1 MIYPVK
7 VKDKNGKLKY
17 EISKEACLQEFWK
30 AFGDGVHNEFKGVQ
44 VQPELIA
51 KKYQKLECVR
61 NVCANVFQQTSIRHK
76 YCSIEC
82 TRAATSE
89 RQTRMRKKNKVA
101 TPCRGCGKGFLPV
114 GSQRYCGRLVNRKPC
129 VRPVFQ
135 RSKKEKKK
143 CRNCKGVFVAINPRM
158 VFCSP
163 DCRKEHF
170 NESKRKKIP

>member
-17 EISKEACLQEFWK
+17 EISKEACLHEFWK
-30 AFGDGVHNEFKGVQ
+30 ALGDGLYNEFTGMQ
-44 VQPELIA
+44 VQPELRA

-61 NVCANVFQQTSIRHK
+61 SVCTNVFQQTSIRHK
-76 YCSIEC
+76 YCSIDC

-89 RQTRMRKKNKVA
+89 RQTLTRKKNKA
-101 TPCRGCGKGFLPV
+101 TTQCRGCGKGFKPV
-114 GSQRYCGRLVNRKPC
+114 GSQRYCGRLINRKPC

-135 RSKKEKKK
+135 RAKKEKKK
-143 CRNCKGVFVAINPRM
+143 CRNCKVVFIAINPRK